1 LKWVYKLKHN
11 KAGDFIRHKA
21 RLVAKGYVQRVGVDF
36 DDVFAPVAQLESV
49 HMLIALVAQWWG
61 VHHIDVKS
69 VFLNGTIKE
78 EVYVCQPLGF
88 IITGSEEMV
97 LRLNEALYVVC
108 QAPRAWNA
116 KLYATLTSLGF

>member
-1 LKWVYKLKHN
+1 
-11 KAGDFIRHKA
+11 
-21 RLVAKGYVQRVGVDF
+21 
-36 DDVFAPVAQLESV
+36 
-49 HMLIALVAQWWG
+49 M
-61 VHHIDVKS
+61 HHIDVKS

-88 IITGSEEMV
+88 IITGSEEKV

-116 KLYATLTSLGF
+116 KLYTTLTSLGF